1 MSEEITSKLKKVK
14 EENKKMLVISD
25 LNEVMGIRE
34 YTERKPTKALN
45 IAYLLGKKGIDV
57 GFFSDVS
64 HFGASEK
71 VIMRLDPDLF
81 TAEEISDK
89 IFEFLSGAGGK
100 RK

>member
-1 MSEEITSKLKKVK
+1 MSEEVRAKLKAEE
-14 EENKKMLVISD
+14 EENKKMIVISD

-34 YTERKPTKALN
+34 YAERKPTKALD

-71 VIMRLDPDLF
+71 VTMRLDPDLF

-89 IFEFLSGAGGK
+89 IFKFLSEIGGDK
-100 RK
+100 R